1 MRPLWRRTN
10 CHTSLRN
17 ACAVERAAV
26 VNLQSDPGKAQFPDV
41 AQQCALNMRVWT
53 ESIKGS
59 DTGSEGARGRTADAA
74 VGLVGVHNV
83 HGAVH
88 REHHPRRDTPVHQL
102 QVPLEPLRTQAAG
115 YFSSCNIPGQQP
127 VSRDLPTFCGRHTAV
142 HPLQTPLQPLQADDT
157 DRTSRR
163 WNKDALSSIQF
174 ASAGPVAAAAA
185 GHRHACCSAMRRAE
199 IGGWE
204 LRVL

>member
-26 VNLQSDPGKAQFPDV
+26 MNLQSDPGKAQFPDV
-41 AQQCALNMRVWT
+41 AQQCALNMRIWR

-88 REHHPRRDTPVHQL
+88 REHHPRRDTAVHQL
-102 QVPLEPLRTQAAG
+102 QVSLQPLRTQAAG
-115 YFSSCNIPGQQP
+115 YLSSCDILGQHLISGDFP
-127 VSRDLPTFCGRHTAV
+127 AFCGRHTAV
-142 HPLQTPLQPLQADDT
+142 HPLQAPLQPLQADDI
-157 DRTSRR
+157 DRTSRP
-163 WNKDALSSIQF
+163 WNMDALSSVQ
-174 ASAGPVAAAAA
+174 SAGPVSATAA
-185 GHRHACCSAMRRAE
+185 GHRHGCCSAMRRAE